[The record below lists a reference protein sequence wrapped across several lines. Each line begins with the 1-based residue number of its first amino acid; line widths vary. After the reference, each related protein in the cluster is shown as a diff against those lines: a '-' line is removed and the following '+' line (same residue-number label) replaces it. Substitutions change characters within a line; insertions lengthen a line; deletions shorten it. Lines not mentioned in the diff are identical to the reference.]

1 MVPNPIGWDEPIAPT
16 SLGFETFGQAGN
28 WCRYICR
35 RISFSWGHTHGSRP
49 VFSAGLAI
57 ARTIAGQR
65 NRKSKV
71 REGVAIVIIRDMIG
85 GQLWRGAGQRGRA
98 RDLSSLCAVR
108 CEIRGGRRW
117 YL

>member
-1 MVPNPIGWDEPIAPT
+1 MVPNPIGWDEAIAPT

-57 ARTIAGQR
+57 ARTIVGQR
-65 NRKSKV
+65 NRK
-71 REGVAIVIIRDMIG
+71 RQGE
-85 GQLWRGAGQRGRA
+85 RG
-98 RDLSSLCAVR
+98 SSHCNKGYDWWPTMA
-108 CEIRGGRRW
+108 RRW
-117 YL
+117 PEG